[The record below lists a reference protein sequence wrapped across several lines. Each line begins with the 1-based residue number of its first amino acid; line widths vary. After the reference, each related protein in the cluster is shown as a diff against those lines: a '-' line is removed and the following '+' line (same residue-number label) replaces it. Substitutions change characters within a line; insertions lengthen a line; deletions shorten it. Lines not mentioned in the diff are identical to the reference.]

1 MRNFRFQLLS
11 VLLLALG
18 LAAGAAAQVPGQ
30 EAPARRPDVIYV
42 PTPQE
47 VVEAMLDVA
56 KVGPNDV
63 VYDLGC
69 GDGRIVV
76 TAAKK
81 FGARGTGIDIDP
93 QRIQEAN
100 ENVVAAG
107 VADKVEIRQADLFET
122 DLSQASV
129 VTLYLLSS
137 LNLKLRPKL
146 WKELKVGSRVVSH
159 AFNMGDWEPEQTL
172 DVNGR
177 TVYYWTITD
186 DLKKKQ

>member
-93 QRIQEAN
+93 QRSQEAN
-100 ENVVAAG
+100 ENVAAAG

-129 VTLYLLSS
+129 VTLYRLSS

-177 TVYYWTITD
+177 TGSYWTITE

>member
-100 ENVVAAG
+100 ENVAAAG